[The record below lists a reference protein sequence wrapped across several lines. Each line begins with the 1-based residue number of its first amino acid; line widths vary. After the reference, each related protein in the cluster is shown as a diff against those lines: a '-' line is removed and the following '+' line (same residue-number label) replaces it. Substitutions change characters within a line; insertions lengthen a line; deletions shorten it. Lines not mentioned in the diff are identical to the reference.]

1 MVRAEWDE
9 RITELRTGL
18 NFEAEFTAVGDTW
31 SEVDAQGRTVERRTG
46 GGIPPVTGLSVS
58 VSVSV
63 SVRPA
68 LDARGVRR
76 ASAGERRRIR
86 NRGIGANWLQV
97 LAHTLE
103 PRLADPVGRS
113 RGT

>member
-58 VSVSV
+58 VSV
-63 SVRPA
+63 RPA